1 MKQFYCEDRYVQMFK
16 ENVKKKYTTQ
26 TLSKRKLVFLYY
38 FQKEQI
44 ENQVLTEIIKGSIY
58 QRNINKYVR
67 I

>member
-1 MKQFYCEDRYVQMFK
+1 MKEFYYEDRYVQMFK
-16 ENVKKKYTTQ
+16 ENVKNIYTIK

-44 ENQVLTEIIKGSIY
+44 ENQVLTEIIEGSIY
-58 QRNINKYVR
+58 QRNITKYVC

>member
-1 MKQFYCEDRYVQMFK
+1 M
-16 ENVKKKYTTQ
+16 Q

-44 ENQVLTEIIKGSIY
+44 ENQVLTEITEGSIY
-58 QRNINKYVR
+58 QRNITEHVC